1 MHAVQRWHRNLWI
14 MFDHIKWRHTWTVM
28 TSLVYDKKILQ
39 VFKNSVL
46 WYGIKGCQNPNR
58 FLENLNVVILENYV
72 PHINFKGFMA
82 NNAQDNKMT
91 MRRIYSDGDPSAPL
105 EGREHTCI
113 FHWSINL
120 DKIIQKIHPT
130 FIAASTQTTM
140 LKSTLRG

>member
-1 MHAVQRWHRNLWI
+1 
-14 MFDHIKWRHTWTVM
+14 
-28 TSLVYDKKILQ
+28 
-39 VFKNSVL
+39 
-46 WYGIKGCQNPNR
+46 
-58 FLENLNVVILENYV
+58 
-72 PHINFKGFMA
+72 MA